1 MGFGNGMAIGWPNA
15 TYQQSG
21 PIPLTA
27 SIASSNDLI
36 LEGDYTLR
44 WWGGAIEQGSGSPQV
59 FFTFGENGNIHSAY
73 LEYSAPNMIFKYR
86 IDSTEIISIAV
97 PGVLSQRWNFY
108 CIQRV
113 ADRIWFAFNGQW
125 VSYYNFN
132 FDPVSNEGKPL
143 YIGSNNTGRVLQGEM
158 TNFEWINIANY
169 NTNVNFNNP
178 SENFTPNVRTIF
190 LVGQGES
197 LNALK
202 VDLSGNGHNVTTGP
216 SCSYE
221 LDDPWGDG
229 STGSF
234 LFE

>member
-1 MGFGNGMAIGWPNA
+1 MAIGWPNA
-15 TYQQSG
+15 SYQQSG

-44 WWGGAIEQGSGSPQV
+44 WWGGAIEQGNGSPQT
-59 FFTFGENGNIHSAY
+59 FFTCGENGTIHSAY
-73 LEYSAPNMIFKYR
+73 LTYSAPNMIFKYG
-86 IDSTEIISIAV
+86 IGGTEIISVAV

-108 CIQRV
+108 CVQRV
-113 ADRIWFAFNGQW
+113 GNKIYFVFNGQW
-125 VSYYNFN
+125 VANQVFN
-132 FDPVSNEGKPL
+132 TNPVSNQGEPL
-143 YIGSNNTGRVLQGEM
+143 YIGSNNSGRVLQGEM
-158 TNFEWINIANY
+158 TNFEWINIATY
-169 NTNVNFNNP
+169 ATNVNFDNP
-178 SENFTPNVRTIF
+178 IENFTPNGNTIF
-190 LVGQGES
+190 LVGQGLS

-202 VDLSGNGHNVTTGP
+202 GDLSGNGNNVTTGP

-234 LFE
+234 LFQ

>member
-27 SIASSNDLI
+27 SIASSDDLI

-44 WWGGAIEQGSGSPQV
+44 WWGGRIEQGDGVPQV
-59 FFTFGENGNIHSAY
+59 FFTCGEAGGIHTAY
-73 LEYSAPNMIFKYR
+73 LQYAGPYMAFKYVINGQVV
-86 IDSTEIISIAV
+86 IDINV
-97 PGVLSQRWNFY
+97 PGAEDQWNFY
-108 CIQRV
+108 CIERV
-113 ADRIWFAFNGQW
+113 GNKIYFAFNGQW
-125 VSYYNFN
+125 VANQVFN
-132 FDPVSNEGKPL
+132 ADPVSNQGEPL
-143 YIGSNNTGRVLQGEM
+143 YIGSNNSGRILQGEM
-158 TNFEWINIANY
+158 TNFEWINIATY
-169 NTNVNFNNP
+169 ATNVNFDNP
-178 SENFTPNVRTIF
+178 IENFTPNGNTIF
-190 LVGQGES
+190 LVGQGLS

-202 VDLSGNGHNVTTGP
+202 GDLSGNGNNVTTGP

-234 LFE
+234 LFQ